1 MDKEIKINRSRKT
14 SHKKESQHHIK
25 KIFVTKIF
33 PEIAVELLKEAG
45 FSVTTVNDDRPM
57 AQDELSSQAKD
68 HHALLC
74 AGTDKID
81 KRFLNECAHLDIIS
95 QYAAGYDNIDI
106 SEATRL
112 GIPIGYA
119 PGPMSEATADI
130 AFGLMIATSRKMF
143 HLHKTI
149 LNGGWT
155 YFKPKADLG
164 IELKNKTLGIFGL
177 GRIGAK
183 MAKRCKGAY
192 NMNILYHNRRPNP
205 NAEKKLDAKFVDFN
219 SLLRQ
224 SDVISVHCSLSDETT
239 EIFNKTAFSQM
250 KSTAIFIN
258 TSRGL
263 VHQEIDLI
271 EALKSGEIWGAGLDV
286 TNPEPMQPDNPLL
299 SMPNVAVLP
308 HVGSA
313 TVEARDEMARL
324 AAENII
330 EYYKN
335 NRVPNIVNPVTMK
348 NE

>member
-1 MDKEIKINRSRKT
+1 
-14 SHKKESQHHIK
+14 
-25 KIFVTKIF
+25 
-33 PEIAVELLKEAG
+33 
-45 FSVTTVNDDRPM
+45 
-57 AQDELSSQAKD
+57 
-68 HHALLC
+68 
-74 AGTDKID
+74 
-81 KRFLNECAHLDIIS
+81 
-95 QYAAGYDNIDI
+95 
-106 SEATRL
+106 
-112 GIPIGYA
+112 
-119 PGPMSEATADI
+119 
-130 AFGLMIATSRKMF
+130 
-143 HLHKTI
+143 
-149 LNGGWT
+149 
-155 YFKPKADLG
+155 
-164 IELKNKTLGIFGL
+164 
-177 GRIGAK
+177 
-183 MAKRCKGAY
+183 
-192 NMNILYHNRRPNP
+192 
-205 NAEKKLDAKFVDFN
+205 
-219 SLLRQ
+219 
-224 SDVISVHCSLSDETT
+224 
-239 EIFNKTAFSQM
+239 M